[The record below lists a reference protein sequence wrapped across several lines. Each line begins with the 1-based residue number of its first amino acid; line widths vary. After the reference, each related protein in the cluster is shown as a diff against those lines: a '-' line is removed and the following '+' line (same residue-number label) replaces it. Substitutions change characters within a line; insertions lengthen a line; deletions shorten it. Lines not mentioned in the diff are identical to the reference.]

1 MEKKTRNENV
11 REDEISKMF
20 VKFSDYLLRI
30 SCERETSLK
39 RKDYE
44 ALLKIAVEN
53 LSFVHSGSV
62 LTMNEDEEFCY
73 IATYNHDYE
82 LLKNVRFRKQEMLM
96 RRFKQTYVIK
106 RRSLDLVKELSS
118 KIDEDDNS
126 LKQRV
131 SSVDNIKAFVSM
143 PIRVQ
148 RKVIGFFNLDSWEDE
163 DIFEKKN
170 FQPYAEMMSR
180 LISISAERFELI
192 KILKEQNEQLTRNTL
207 TDTLTH
213 LPNLRA
219 LGNYFDKYVE
229 LANRSLNNLY
239 FLYINITN
247 FDKIVHTYDVE
258 FGENLIRKLSK
269 HLLSLIRKSDIVG
282 RIESSSF
289 GVITLSRGIPKPL
302 ITRINQGIVEFSEKL
317 GLDLDVS
324 IGVAEYGTDGKELDV
339 LLKRARTY
347 MHTIANDEKLAE

>member
-82 LLKNVRFRKQEMLM
+82 LLKNVRFRKQEILM

-148 RKVIGFFNLDSWEDE
+148 RKVIGFFNL
-163 DIFEKKN
+163 
-170 FQPYAEMMSR
+170 
-180 LISISAERFELI
+180 
-192 KILKEQNEQLTRNTL
+192 
-207 TDTLTH
+207 
-213 LPNLRA
+213 
-219 LGNYFDKYVE
+219 
-229 LANRSLNNLY
+229 
-239 FLYINITN
+239 
-247 FDKIVHTYDVE
+247 
-258 FGENLIRKLSK
+258 
-269 HLLSLIRKSDIVG
+269 
-282 RIESSSF
+282 
-289 GVITLSRGIPKPL
+289 
-302 ITRINQGIVEFSEKL
+302 
-317 GLDLDVS
+317 
-324 IGVAEYGTDGKELDV
+324 
-339 LLKRARTY
+339 
-347 MHTIANDEKLAE
+347 

>member
-1 MEKKTRNENV
+1 MEKKTMNKADST
-11 REDEISKMF
+11 DEILTMF
-20 VKFSDYLLRI
+20 IKFSDYLLKI
-30 SCERETSLK
+30 SSDRETSLK

-44 ALLKIAVEN
+44 ALLKIAVDN

-62 LTMNEDEEFCY
+62 LMTNEDEEFYY

-82 LLKNVRFRKQEMLM
+82 LLKDVRFKKPEMVM
-96 RRFKQTYVIK
+96 RRFKQTYIIK

-118 KIDEDDNS
+118 KIGEDDNS
-126 LKQRV
+126 VKHKVQ
-131 SSVDNIKAFVSM
+131 SVDNIKAFVSM

-148 RKVIGFFNLDSWEDE
+148 RRVIGFFNLDSWESE

-219 LGNYFDKYVE
+219 LGNYFDRYIE

-239 FLYINITN
+239 FLYIDIND
-247 FDKIVHTYDVE
+247 FDKIVHTYDAE

-269 HLLSLIRKSDIVG
+269 HLSSLLRKSDILG
-282 RIESSSF
+282 RIENSSF
-289 GVITLSRGIPKPL
+289 GILTLSRDIPKPL
-302 ITRINQGIVEFSEKL
+302 INRLRQGIVDFSKKL
-317 GLDLDVS
+317 DLDLDVS
-324 IGVAEYGTDGKELDV
+324 VGLAEYGPDGKDLDA
-339 LLKRARTY
+339 LLKKAKTY
-347 MHTIANDEKLAE
+347 KHVFVDDEKLAE